1 MGFLVLNA
9 VQTTQVQ
16 TYIFGEMEINR
27 DLVPNYSG
35 GSASQFYFKME
46 EMCRFLKSPLSE
58 LAQVLLASLP

>member
-1 MGFLVLNA
+1 MGFLVLDA

-46 EMCRFLKSPLSE
+46 EMCRFPESPLSE
-58 LAQVLLASLP
+58 LAQVLLVALP